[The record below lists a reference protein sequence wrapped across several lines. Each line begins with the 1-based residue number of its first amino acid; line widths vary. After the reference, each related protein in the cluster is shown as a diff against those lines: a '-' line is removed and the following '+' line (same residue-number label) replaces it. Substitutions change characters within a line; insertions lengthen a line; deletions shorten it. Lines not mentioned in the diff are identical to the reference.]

1 MSNDHD
7 TNQPGDGYEFDL
19 PSLSDNP
26 TMEEIQAHMAIIE
39 AKAKEELGVEL
50 NMAAL
55 FEELAQMDREPTL
68 MDITDLIA
76 QKIAN
81 AKALLGEDDFTALTS
96 AVIPEDAQ
104 FIMQVTITHQQ
115 DIWRTFA
122 FNPGHSLSHVHL
134 AIQQSF
140 DFDGEQLY
148 AFYLDNRIIASKKFY
163 NDPRTG
169 EPPFA
174 NEHTLAELG
183 LIPLQR
189 ILYVYDFDDLW
200 EFHVDLLEVA
210 TGQPT
215 SPYPI
220 LLEANGDSPLQ
231 NGGRNRGSDFE
242 EEDEEDW

>member
-1 MSNDHD
+1 MSNDQD
-7 TNQPGDGYEFDL
+7 DNQPGDGYEFEL

-26 TMEEIQAHMAIIE
+26 TIEEIQAHMAIIE

-55 FEELAQMDREPTL
+55 FAELAQMGGEPTL

-81 AKALLGEDDFTALTS
+81 AKALLEEEDSTAMNN

-104 FIMQVTITHQQ
+104 FIMQVSITHQQ

-189 ILYVYDFDDLW
+189 ILYVYDFDDRW
-200 EFHVDLLEVA
+200 EFHVDLLEIA
-210 TGQPT
+210 TGKPT

-231 NGGRNRGSDFE
+231 SDGGNRSSI
-242 EEDEEDW
+242 EDDEDDW